1 MARRGRRRKQPLN
14 GIKEKKGYWNL
25 KKEAL
30 DHTMWKIR
38 FGRISRSHVRGKRS
52 NEFLDIIYEYFK
64 LLSLILSPQLHIP
77 MKQDCKWCASCRS
90 IIAQ

>member
-1 MARRGRRRKQPLN
+1 MVRRGRRRKQPLN

-38 FGRISRSHVRGKRS
+38 FGRISRSLVRGQ
-52 NEFLDIIYEYFK
+52 EIE
-64 LLSLILSPQLHIP
+64 
-77 MKQDCKWCASCRS
+77 
-90 IIAQ
+90 